1 MREFK
6 KPNIIL
12 SKCLEYCKCRYNG
25 DKIPDNFVR
34 QLEKHVNYIK
44 ICPEVEIGLG
54 VPRNAVRLIKKDG
67 DYFLV
72 DSKTG
77 EDYTAEMDEYLEEF
91 TAEFEEGK
99 IEGFIAKN
107 RSPSCGSN
115 DSKVYPEAGKVP
127 ALGEKRAGYFTENL
141 SSEFPSLI
149 VENEGRLKNFKLR
162 ENFLIKI
169 FMLADLRS
177 VIESGEI
184 KNLIDFHSNNKYLI
198 MSYNQNGL
206 NKLGRIVA
214 AHEKGKT
221 EITMEKY
228 REQMQ
233 ETLNVMP
240 DTGKRVN
247 MLQHI
252 FGYVSSDI
260 SKKERE
266 YFLET
271 LRDFRNDKVPFS
283 LPLAL
288 LRSWVIRFEVEYL
301 MPQTIFNPYPE
312 ELIDLQ
318 DSGNGR
324 FKR

>member
-6 KPNIIL
+6 RPNLIL

-25 DKIPDNFVR
+25 DKIPDKFVR
-34 QLEKHVNYIK
+34 ILAEHVNYIK

-54 VPRNAVRLIKKDG
+54 VPRNSVRLIKENDQ
-67 DYFLV
+67 YRLV
-72 DSKTG
+72 DSMNG
-77 EDYTAEMDEYLEEF
+77 EDHTLKMDKFIDNFTEELEE
-91 TAEFEEGK
+91 EE

-107 RSPSCGSN
+107 RSPSCGSY
-115 DSKVYPEAGKVP
+115 DSKVYPKAGKVP
-127 ALGEKRAGYFTENL
+127 ALGEKRAGYFTDNL
-141 SSEFPSLI
+141 ADKFSSLI
-149 VENEGRLKNFKLR
+149 IENEGRLKNFKLR

-169 FMLADLRS
+169 FMLADLRE
-177 VIESGEI
+177 VIKSGQI
-184 KNLIDFHSNNKYLI
+184 KKLIDFHSNNKYLI

-214 AHEKGKT
+214 AHQKGKT
-221 EITMEKY
+221 AETMIKY
-228 REQMQ
+228 REQLLL
-233 ETLNVMP
+233 TLDVLP

-260 SKKERE
+260 SRDERE

-271 LRDFRNDKVPFS
+271 LQDFRKEKVPFS

-288 LRSWVIRFEVEYL
+288 LRSWIIRFKVEYL

-312 ELIDLQ
+312 GLIDLS

-324 FKR
+324 F

>member
-1 MREFK
+1 MRDFK
-6 KPNIIL
+6 KPNLIL

-25 DKIPDNFVR
+25 DKIPDKFVR
-34 QLEKHVNYIK
+34 KLEEHVNYIK

-54 VPRNAVRLIKKDG
+54 VPRNSIRLIKKD
-67 DYFLV
+67 DQYRLV
-72 DSKTG
+72 DSMTG
-77 EDYTAEMDEYLEEF
+77 EDHTEKMDNYLEQLS
-91 TAEFEEGK
+91 FELEEEEV
-99 IEGFIAKN
+99 EGFIAKT
-107 RSPSCGSN
+107 RSPSCGSS

-127 ALGEKRAGYFTENL
+127 ALGEKRAGYFTDQL
-141 SSEFPSLI
+141 AAIFPSLVI
-149 VENEGRLKNFKLR
+149 ENEGRLKNFKLR

-177 VIESGEI
+177 VIKSGEI
-184 KNLIDFHSNNKYLI
+184 KGLINFHSNNKYLI
-198 MSYNQNGL
+198 MSYNQSGL

-221 EITMEKY
+221 EATLNKY
-228 REQMQ
+228 RDKLV
-233 ETLNVMP
+233 ETINVLP

-260 SKKERE
+260 SREERE
-266 YFLET
+266 YFLDT
-271 LRDFRNDKVPFS
+271 LKDFRNDKVPFS

-288 LRSWVIRFEVEYL
+288 LRSWVIRFKVGYL
-301 MPQTIFNPYPE
+301 IPQTIFNPYPE
-312 ELIDLQ
+312 GLIDLS

-324 FKR
+324 I

>member
-6 KPNIIL
+6 KPNLIL

-25 DKIPDNFVR
+25 DMIPDKFVR
-34 QLEKHVNYIK
+34 MLEQHVNYIK
-44 ICPEVEIGLG
+44 TCPEVESGLG
-54 VPRNAVRLIKKDG
+54 VPRNSVRLIKKNEE
-67 DYFLV
+67 YRMV
-72 DSKTG
+72 DSMTG
-77 EDYTAEMDEYLEEF
+77 EDHTAKMDRFIEEF
-91 TAEFEEGK
+91 TSELNEEE

-115 DSKVYPEAGKVP
+115 DSKVYPKAGKVP
-127 ALGEKRAGYFTENL
+127 ALGEKRAGYFTKKI
-141 SSEFPSLI
+141 SDQFPSLVI
-149 VENEGRLKNFKLR
+149 ENEGRLKNFKLR

-169 FMLADLRS
+169 FMLADLRH
-177 VIESGEI
+177 VIESKQI
-184 KNLIDFHSNNKYLI
+184 KELIDFHSNNKYLI

-221 EITMEKY
+221 EETMQKY
-228 REQMQ
+228 RKQLIT
-233 ETLNVMP
+233 TLNVLP

-260 SKKERE
+260 SREERE
-266 YFLET
+266 YFLDT
-271 LRDFRNDKVPFS
+271 LQDFRKEKVPFS

-288 LRSWVIRFEVEYL
+288 LRSWVIRFKVEYL
-301 MPQTIFNPYPE
+301 IPQTIFKPYPE
-312 ELIDLQ
+312 GLIDLS

-324 FKR
+324 F